1 LYYVKELILPIV
13 KKTEKR
19 MKSDFLRPPDRI
31 ITTKNHDINIF
42 DIDGKNIDKK
52 VVNEFGE
59 EWLKFYEHDDDLV
72 KKGGQEYFDILN
84 EKMIHSNTYL
94 LDVGC
99 GTGRWTKY
107 LAPKVGFIEAVD
119 PSNAIFAADKLL
131 ANVENVRLSKASIET
146 LPFADETFDFV
157 MSIGVLHHIPNTKK
171 ALIDCVKKLKKGGYF
186 FVYLYYNLDRRG
198 PFYKNL
204 FQLSNFL
211 RKGVSKLPGKIKHIV
226 CDVLAIIFYMPFILT
241 GRLFNFLGFKDL
253 AKRMPLHGYQN
264 RSFFMIRND
273 ALDRFGT
280 RLEQRF
286 SAKEITEMM
295 QDAGLTDIVISN
307 GIPYYHA
314 VGRKI

>member
-1 LYYVKELILPIV
+1 
-13 KKTEKR
+13 
-19 MKSDFLRPPDRI
+19 MKGDFLRQPERI
-31 ITTKNHDINIF
+31 IKGENRLINVF
-42 DIDGKNIDKK
+42 DAAGKNIDNK
-52 VVNEFGE
+52 VVDEFGK
-59 EWLKFYEHDDDLV
+59 EWLKFGDHDDDLV
-72 KKGGQEYFDILN
+72 KKGGDEYFDILN
-84 EKMIHSNTYL
+84 DDIINSETYA

-171 ALIDCVKKLKKGGYF
+171 ALIDCVKKVKRKGYF

-198 PFYKNL
+198 PFYKSL
-204 FQLSNFL
+204 FQVSNLL
-211 RKGVSKLPGKIKHIV
+211 RKGVSKLPGKIKHFV
-226 CDVLAIIFYMPFILT
+226 CDVLAIIFYMPFILL
-241 GRLFNFLGFKDL
+241 GRFFNFLGFKDL

-286 SAKEITEMM
+286 SAKEIIEMM
-295 QDAGLTDIVISN
+295 QNAGLTNIVISN
-307 GIPYYHA
+307 GIPFYHA
-314 VGRKI
+314 VGRKE